1 MDESETQPESGRRTK
16 VVRLID
22 EYELG
27 DIGDRLEH
35 RWTTDG
41 DDRMSLRDLADYFN
55 QQLLAAAMAEAGM
68 QPLSGEVENVYR
80 LLTADDVGGADR
92 TRIRR
97 RLEREG
103 IDIEQLD
110 RDFVTYQAIRTYL
123 KKHRGA
129 EHTTDDRPRTDV
141 EIENLQRIRGR
152 MVSVTEGKL
161 EQLVSGGHIT
171 LGEYQVFGEINVLC
185 EDCGTQYDI
194 IELLEQEG
202 CECDERGDLGE

>member
-1 MDESETQPESGRRTK
+1 MDESEAQSKSGRRIK

-35 RWTTDG
+35 RWTTEG
-41 DDRMSLRDLADYFN
+41 DDRMSLRDLADHFN
-55 QQLLAAAMAEAGM
+55 QQLLAAAMADVGM
-68 QPLSGEVENVYR
+68 QPLSGEVENNYR
-80 LLTADDVGGADR
+80 LLTADDIGSADR

-103 IDIEQLD
+103 IDVEQLE

-123 KKHRGA
+123 KDHRGA
-129 EHTTDDRPRTDV
+129 EHTTDDRPRSDV

-152 MVSVTEGKL
+152 TVSVTQGKL
-161 EQLVSGGHIT
+161 DQLVNGDHIT

-185 EDCGTQYDI
+185 EDCGTQYDV
-194 IELLEQEG
+194 IELLEQGG
-202 CECDERGDLGE
+202 CECDGRDDSDE